1 MKRKNEFGDVETCV
15 DTKSSRVFSED
26 KYFQKK
32 TDLKQCIW

>member
-15 DTKSSRVFSED
+15 DTKSSHVFSED
-26 KYFQKK
+26 KCWCRI